1 MKIALGS
8 DHAGYGL
15 KLTVKKYL
23 IDNGYIVMDVGCD
36 SIESCD
42 YPVYGIRVGEAVANG
57 DADRGIAICGSGI
70 GISIAANKVNGV
82 RCALVHDQTIAKLSR
97 QHNDANV
104 LALPGRFIT
113 PIKAQKI
120 VGVWLNTP
128 FDGGRHEKRV
138 NIIKDYEERRK

>member
-1 MKIALGS
+1 MKIAIGS

-15 KLTVKKYL
+15 KLTIKKYL
-23 IDNGYIVMDVGCD
+23 VDNGYQVLDVGCD

-42 YPVYGIRVGEAVANG
+42 YPVYGIRVGEKVANKEV
-57 DADRGIAICGSGI
+57 DRGIVICGSGI

-82 RCALVHDQTIAKLSR
+82 RCALVHDQSIAKISR

-104 LALPGRFIT
+104 LALPGRFMT

-120 VGVWLNTP
+120 VNVWINTA

-138 NIIKDYEERRK
+138 NIIKDYEESRK